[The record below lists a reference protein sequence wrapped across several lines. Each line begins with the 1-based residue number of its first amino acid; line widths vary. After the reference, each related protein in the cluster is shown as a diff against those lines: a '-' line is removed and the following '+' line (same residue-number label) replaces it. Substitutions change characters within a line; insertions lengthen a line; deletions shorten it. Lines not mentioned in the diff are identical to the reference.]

1 MAKLSKEEMARR
13 EGMAYALK
21 VAKEKGIS
29 GLEAELIMRNALNLP
44 LRISQ
49 KDMETFSNN
58 VKMNTIDTV
67 MVLMAVTLH
76 DEFGFGPKR
85 VQRAINRLQFK
96 ADCVTENYSTM
107 QEQINIIKEELNI
120 NLEIRKNDKDVKI

>member
-1 MAKLSKEEMARR
+1 
-13 EGMAYALK
+13 MAYALK

-120 NLEIRKNDKDVKI
+120 NLGIRKNDKDVKI

>member
-49 KDMETFSNN
+49 KDMKTFSNN

-76 DEFGFGPKR
+76 DEFVSGPKR

-120 NLEIRKNDKDVKI
+120 NLGIRKNDKDVKI

>member
-76 DEFGFGPKR
+76 DEFGFGPIR

-107 QEQINIIKEELNI
+107 QEQINIIK
-120 NLEIRKNDKDVKI
+120 